1 MCKEIF
7 GGKRMKIV
15 WYCPKC
21 NWVSVSDS
29 SITHCMETCNCT
41 ECSMDLEEH
50 YCRAVGNP
58 IRLAIFKD
66 GKWTR
71 KRK

>member
-1 MCKEIF
+1 
-7 GGKRMKIV
+7 MKIV
-15 WYCPKC
+15 WYCPTC

-29 SITHCMETCNCT
+29 SIRHCMDDCKCG
-41 ECSMDLEEH
+41 ECGIDLEEGL
-50 YCRAVGNP
+50 CRTTGHP